1 MHDNLKEYLEGL
13 IVDHGVT
20 DLDSL
25 GEHEISKIN
34 EFLDIKEDLMNDDG
48 FLSLMVTTDWVKF
61 EPCSVSTKMFMIITP
76 IIIAQISDL
85 FDELLAANLPEDNSH
100 EDAEREA
107 QFKDSWNV
115 FTQTIY
121 EGLKRP
127 E

>member
-1 MHDNLKEYLEGL
+1 MNTNLKEYLEGL

-61 EPCSVSTKMFMIITP
+61 EPCSVSEKMFKIITP

-85 FDELLAANLPEDNSH
+85 FDELLIANRPEDNSH
-100 EDAEREA
+100 EDAPR
-107 QFKDSWNV
+107 
-115 FTQTIY
+115 T
-121 EGLKRP
+121 P
-127 E
+127 EVQDWLTLRG